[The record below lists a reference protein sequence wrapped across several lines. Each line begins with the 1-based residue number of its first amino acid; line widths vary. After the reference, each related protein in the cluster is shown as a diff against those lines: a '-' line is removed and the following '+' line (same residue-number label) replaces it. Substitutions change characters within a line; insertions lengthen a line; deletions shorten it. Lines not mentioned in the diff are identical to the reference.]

1 MQTGSSP
8 CLTAGERSKLLGI
21 LSRLESP
28 FDGERAAAALLASRM
43 LRAKNLQWDSLIAVP
58 DVREAPTDR
67 TLIQWRNDLSTC
79 QRHLADLPD
88 WPRVFTVGVAR
99 RKTSPTPAQREKL
112 AEIVEW
118 LRSRGLS

>member
-67 TLIQWRNDLSTC
+67 TLIQWRNDLSIC
-79 QRHLADLPD
+79 LICLVAASIRDYHFRNLPK
-88 WPRVFTVGVAR
+88 
-99 RKTSPTPAQREKL
+99 KTEP
-112 AEIVEW
+112 
-118 LRSRGLS
+118 